1 MIGKAVASLMGQA
14 PQGQR
19 KYIMGMVTVTG
30 LLVIAGGCA
39 VFSRGAAASDAAA
52 LQAIATS
59 SIEAVRWVV
68 GAIAVGLTGE
78 HFAQAVKK

>member
-19 KYIMGMVTVTG
+19 KYIMGMVVNTG

-39 VFSRGAAASDAAA
+39 VYARGAQASDAAA

-59 SIEAVRWVV
+59 AIEAVRWVV

-78 HFAQAVKK
+78 HFAQAAKK